1 MAPKRML
8 AICLVAVAIAGT
20 GIAARAQEPLG
31 SDKQPPAVR
40 NFTLTEEKV
49 RTFGVYSAVDSPVL
63 ESGDTLHIHG
73 EPGDFG
79 WHQRDGAARFTVNVS
94 IDVRKR
100 NGRVVTG
107 KPATIALKHEA
118 AAQPGSFF
126 FSLGL
131 TVKSAVGAYKAHVR
145 LHDPAT
151 GQIIERSFPFAVAK
165 ERRPPALKTP
175 SNAIAT
181 AQEAKPVGTATLPA
195 KPLSCRKYFSQIG
208 ATISVP
214 CEP

>member
-8 AICLVAVAIAGT
+8 AICLVAVAIAGN
-20 GIAARAQEPLG
+20 GLAAHAQG
-31 SDKQPPAVR
+31 SSGLDKPPPAVR

-63 ESGDTLHIHG
+63 KSGDTLHVYG

-79 WHQRDGAARFTVNVS
+79 WHQRDGAARFAVNVS

-107 KPATIALKHEA
+107 RPATIALKHEA
-118 AAQPGSFF
+118 TAQSASFF

-131 TVKSAVGAYKAHVR
+131 TVKSAIGAYKAHVR
-145 LHDPAT
+145 LEDPAT

-165 ERRPPALKTP
+165 ERRPPALRTP
-175 SNAIAT
+175 SNAVAR
-181 AQEAKPVGTATLPA
+181 AQEEKPVGAAALP
-195 KPLSCRKYFSQIG
+195 
-208 ATISVP
+208 ISVP

>member
-1 MAPKRML
+1 MALKRML
-8 AICLVAVAIAGT
+8 AICLVAGT
-20 GIAARAQEPLG
+20 GAAAHAQDPRDP
-31 SDKQPPAVR
+31 DKPSPAVR

-49 RTFGVYSAVDSPVL
+49 RTFGVYAAVDSPVL
-63 ESGDTLHIHG
+63 KSGDTLHIYG

-79 WHQRDGAARFTVNVS
+79 WHQRDGAARFNVNVS

-100 NGRVVTG
+100 DGRVVTG

-126 FSLGL
+126 FSLAL
-131 TVKSAVGAYKAHVR
+131 AVKSAIGPYRAQVR

-151 GQIIERSFPFAVAK
+151 GQIIERSFPFAVAN

-181 AQEAKPVGTATLPA
+181 AQEEKPVAPAALPA